1 MKVQSFLN
9 TIQMMSVF
17 QTIVTAHI
25 KLRPYLQT
33 NGAHYS
39 HLSNKCE
46 VTLTGFEKSHPTKK
60 KKKNLPSTFIDFLDF
75 FHPPPLV
82 M

>member
-46 VTLTGFEKSHPTKK
+46 VTLTGFEKTPPTK
-60 KKKNLPSTFIDFLDF
+60 KKKNLPSTFIDFLHF
-75 FHPPPLV
+75 FCPPLLIY
-82 M
+82 